1 MTLRSLA
8 GGRVFADV
16 SSSDGGRET
25 VFLHGWGRDRHDFA
39 EVVDRVPG
47 RTVAMD
53 LPGFG
58 TSPPPPEAWGAADYA
73 ALVADALD
81 ELDAKGAAGATAPG
95 VPVSRVL
102 VGHSFGGRVATA
114 LAAGRPE
121 LASGL
126 VLAGVPLLR
135 RQGGGARPAP
145 AFRLGRALHRRGL
158 IPEARMESLRQRY
171 GSADYRAATG
181 VMRAVLVRVVAE
193 SYEDELG
200 RLRCPL
206 EMVWG
211 DHDTA
216 APVAVAHRA
225 AGLVVGSHLEVI
237 DGVGHDVHHERP
249 DAVASAVERVHEA
262 AKR

>member
-1 MTLRSLA
+1 MTLLSLA

-16 SSSDGGRET
+16 SSSDDGRET

-39 EVVDRVPG
+39 AVVDRVPG
-47 RTVAMD
+47 RVVSVD

-58 TSPPPPEAWGAADYA
+58 TSPPPPEAWGAAEYA

-81 ELDAKGAAGATAPG
+81 ELAAKDAPPAAPDGA
-95 VPVSRVL
+95 VSRVL

-114 LAAGRPE
+114 LAADRPD

-126 VLAGVPLLR
+126 VLVGVPLLR
-135 RQGGGARPAP
+135 REGGGTAPAP

-158 IPEARMESLRQRY
+158 ISEARMESLRQRY
-171 GSADYRAATG
+171 GSADYRAAAG
-181 VMRAVLVRVVAE
+181 VMRAVLVRVVGE

-211 DHDTA
+211 DDDTA
-216 APVAVAHRA
+216 APVAVARRA
-225 AGLVVGSHLEVI
+225 ARLVAGSQLDVI
-237 DGVGHDVHHERP
+237 GGVGHDVHRERP
-249 DAVASAVERVHEA
+249 DAVASAVERLHEA
-262 AKR
+262 ATR